1 MAKVDDTLPLKRTY
15 VQEQLGQLV
24 GIFQIDRKRLGNS
37 VEARALPSSDG
48 EVGLVAVANGGR
60 LSETAFNV
68 WTTGSQLFLEAGC
81 PTSNRIDFNLSEL
94 ARRLWGP
101 GGKSASMRRRVADAI
116 AEILRT
122 RVVVVGVDPYT
133 LKPAEGAE
141 WEMQLLESA
150 GADSEMKAVFRD
162 ARKGDHAAIAK
173 LASLARSSDAKGTWS
188 MVFPKW
194 VADSSRAGK
203 GVILDYDVQRTLRG
217 SAKRIWV
224 QLESYPGW
232 RKHRLAPPTREQD
245 LDGVVAALDGPG
257 AVTVEPADD
266 EAAIEIQ
273 TAAFGLTDDVYEAFG
288 LAHLNRKRD
297 LEAACRSILA
307 TDNTYLRAEVRP
319 MARSK
324 RRFELVVARAAGSLR
339 QERLR
344 VALRLRA
351 NQGSKEEP
359 AADAA

>member
-1 MAKVDDTLPLKRTY
+1 MAKVDETLPLKRTY
-15 VQEQLGQLV
+15 VQERVGQFV
-24 GIFQIDRKRLGNS
+24 GIFQIDRKRLDDA
-37 VEARALPSSDG
+37 VEARALPSNDG
-48 EVGLVAVANGGR
+48 ELGLVAVANGGR

-68 WTTGSQLFLEAGC
+68 WTTGSQLFMEAGC
-81 PTSNRIDFNLSEL
+81 PTTNRIDFNLSEL
-94 ARRLWGP
+94 ARRLWGT
-101 GGKSASMRRRVADAI
+101 GGKSASMRRRVAQAI
-116 AEILRT
+116 DEILST
-122 RVVVVGVDPYT
+122 QVIVLGVDPYT
-133 LKPAEGAE
+133 QEPAEGAE
-141 WEMQLLESA
+141 WKMQLLESA
-150 GADSEMKAVFRD
+150 GEDSEMKPVFAD
-162 ARKGDHAAIAK
+162 ARKGDRAAIAK
-173 LASLARSSDAKGTWS
+173 LASLARTSDAKATWS

-203 GVILDYDVQRTLRG
+203 GVILNYDVQRTLRG

-232 RKHRLAPPTREQD
+232 RAHRLPAPAREQD
-245 LDGVVAALDGPG
+245 LRRVVAALDG
-257 AVTVEPADD
+257 VTVEPADD
-266 EAAIEIQ
+266 EPAIEIQ
-273 TAAFGLTDDVYEAFG
+273 TALFGLTDDVYEAFG

-344 VALRLRA
+344 SALRLRMGERRATAA
-351 NQGSKEEP
+351 NGR
-359 AADAA
+359 

>member
-1 MAKVDDTLPLKRTY
+1 MTKVDDTLPLKRTY
-15 VQEQLGQLV
+15 VQERLGQLV
-24 GIFQIDRKRLGNS
+24 GIFQIDRKRLGDA
-37 VEARALPSSDG
+37 VEARALPSSHG
-48 EVGLVAVANGGR
+48 ELGLVAVADGGR

-94 ARRLWGP
+94 ARRLWGT

-116 AEILRT
+116 TEILRT
-122 RVVVVGVDPYT
+122 RVIVVGVDPYT
-133 LKPAEGAE
+133 LESAEGAE

-173 LASLARSSDAKGTWS
+173 LASLARTSDAKATWS

-194 VADSSRAGK
+194 VADSTRAGK
-203 GVILDYDVQRTLRG
+203 GVILNYDVQRTLRG

-232 RKHRLAPPTREQD
+232 RTHRLAPPTRDQD
-245 LDGVVAALDGPG
+245 LQGAVAALDALG
-257 AVTVEPADD
+257 AVTVEPADG
-266 EAAIEIQ
+266 EPAIEVQ
-273 TAAFGLTDDVYEAFG
+273 TAVFGLTDDVYEAFG
-288 LAHLNRKRD
+288 LGHLNRKRD

-319 MARSK
+319 MTRSK
-324 RRFELVVARAAGSLR
+324 RRFELVVARATGSLR
-339 QERLR
+339 QDRLR
-344 VALRLRA
+344 SALRLRICERSETA
-351 NQGSKEEP
+351 TNGR
-359 AADAA
+359 